1 MDNKNSF
8 ETFFDESFIKDF
20 VTAQAGE
27 TRDSTS
33 LIISYAM
40 LLESEQLENLT
51 LEMRRELAEGIKK
64 QCCHISQSS
73 DFYAQIF
80 EVMFNPSLSAKL
92 MDIKDFFSSFAECVQ
107 KSLEGICSV
116 ETKFEGEI
124 YAAINQKMLKYVLL
138 MYIRSIV
145 LDGAEDIK
153 LSYAADGKELVI
165 EVRAGKK
172 SDSRRLQYPDDD
184 VFGKYHKVINTFF
197 VNKLGGEL
205 HEDENGMKL
214 IFTKAIFDETE
225 NVLMQ
230 ESESGVSMDVLN
242 PYNVML
248 SDLSGKLIES

>member
-1 MDNKNSF
+1 MDIKNSF
-8 ETFFDESFIKDF
+8 EKFFDESFIKDF

-27 TRDSTS
+27 PRDSAS
-33 LIISYAM
+33 FIVSYAL
-40 LLESEQLENLT
+40 LLESEQLENPT
-51 LEMRRELAEGIKK
+51 LEMRRKFAEGLKK
-64 QCCHISQSS
+64 QCCHILQLS

-80 EVMFNPSLSAKL
+80 EVIFNPSLSAKL
-92 MDIKDFFSSFAECVQ
+92 MNIKDFFDNFAECVQ

-116 ETKFEGEI
+116 ETNFGGEI

-138 MYIRSIV
+138 MYIRSVV

-153 LSYAADGKELVI
+153 LSYAGDDEKLII
-165 EVRAGKK
+165 EVSAGKK

-184 VFGKYHKVINTFF
+184 FLGKYHKDINTFF

-205 HEDENGMKL
+205 HEDKNGMKM
-214 IFTKAIFDETE
+214 IFTKAIDETE

-230 ESESGVSMDVLN
+230 ESESAVSMDVLN

-248 SDLSGKLIES
+248 SDLSEKLI